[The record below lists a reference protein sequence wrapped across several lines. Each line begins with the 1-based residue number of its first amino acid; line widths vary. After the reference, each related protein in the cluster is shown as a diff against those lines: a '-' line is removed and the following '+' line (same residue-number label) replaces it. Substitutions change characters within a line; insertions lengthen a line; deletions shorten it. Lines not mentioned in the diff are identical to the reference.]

1 MKVKNI
7 NKRIKKWSD
16 FLADAAIHPS
26 NVYPVGLQFVYDQGQ
41 LPSGM
46 SNITP
51 GDILNLQREN
61 GLSACDVPGHVDDW
75 VTIDGNPGDSGGGSS
90 TSQLQSDWNQTLTTA
105 KDFIKNKPTKVSQF
119 TNDAGYAT
127 RDQVD
132 AKQDAL
138 VSGTNIKTVNGE
150 SLLGGGN
157 ISIPAVVVDQVL
169 SPTST
174 NPLQNRRIFEALS
187 NKVDKVSGKQL
198 SMEDFTTAL
207 KQKLESMPTISVNG
221 DVLII
226 NGKEYKLSPVPVV
239 ADYYIGW
246 DTGSKSDF
254 AAKTDAQ
261 ILELATGYNVESNPT
276 YTRAFGSNNI
286 FFLLYKS
293 QLLPTKVVFTSQN
306 IDQVQDIQEDNTCPH
321 ADIVI
326 EGVTYKV
333 FGIRMVT
340 GYDQTDSITINYE

>member
-1 MKVKNI
+1 MPVTIGSPISLN
-7 NKRIKKWSD
+7 
-16 FLADAAIHPS
+16 AD
-26 NVYPVGLQFVYDQGQ
+26 YP
-41 LPSGM
+41 
-46 SNITP
+46 N
-51 GDILNLQREN
+51 
-61 GLSACDVPGHVDDW
+61 VDDRY
-75 VTIDGNPGDSGGGSS
+75 TIDGSPYASVSDAAVVLGSKINEYYIGLTVLVKES
-90 TSQLQSDWNQTLTTA
+90 SWPKAKEYWVQPYNNNGVTAYHLEEKLGNQAEQKQSDWNQA
-105 KDFIKNKPTKVSQF
+105 DENEKDFIKNKPTKVSQF
-119 TNDAGYAT
+119 ANDANYAT

-150 SLLGGGN
+150 NLLGGGN
-157 ISIPAVVVDQVL
+157 ISIPVVVVDQAL

-174 NPLQNRRIFEALS
+174 NPVQNKRIFEALA

-207 KQKLESMPTISVNG
+207 KQKLEAMPTINVDG

-261 ILELATGYNVESNPT
+261 ILELATGYNVKSNPT
-276 YTRAFGSNNI
+276 YHRAFGSNNI
-286 FFLLYKS
+286 FFLLYQN

-306 IDQVQDIQEDNTCPH
+306 IEQVQNIEEDNSCPH
-321 ADIVI
+321 ADVVI

>member
-61 GLSACDVPGHVDDW
+61 GMSACDVPGHVDDW

-90 TSQLQSDWNQTLTTA
+90 SSQLQRDQTLSTA

-119 TNDAGYAT
+119 ANDANYAT
-127 RDQVD
+127 KDEVN
-132 AKQDAL
+132 AKQEAL

-150 SLLGGGN
+150 SLLGSGN
-157 ISIPAVVVDQVL
+157 ISIPVVVVDQAL
-169 SPTST
+169 SSTST
-174 NPLQNRRIFEALS
+174 NPVQNKRIFEALA

-198 SMEDFTTAL
+198 STEDFTTAF
-207 KQKLESMPTISVNG
+207 KQKLEAMPTISVDG

-239 ADYYIGW
+239 ADYYIGF
-246 DTGSKSDF
+246 TNGTKSEF
-254 AAKTDAQ
+254 AALSTSQLTA
-261 ILELATGYNVESNPT
+261 LAEGYMISSKPQYEHAYGDNQ
-276 YTRAFGSNNI
+276 I
-286 FFLLYKS
+286 FFLMYQANKAPKTVNLIS
-293 QLLPTKVVFTSQN
+293 SGQTMA
-306 IDQVQDIQEDNTCPH
+306 QDLETDNTCPH
-321 ADIVI
+321 DPVTID
-326 EGVTYKV
+326 GTTYKI
-333 FGIRMVT
+333 FGIRLSSTHDASDVMSLT
-340 GYDQTDSITINYE
+340 F